1 VSTVYVGAVAP
12 EYLSVEVLTADD
24 FDLSTVTSATM
35 VVRYPGPA
43 LILRSWACT
52 LSGQTSASL
61 TATHLYATGD
71 IETEGTY
78 TVYVSMTAPSGTVRS
93 LPKTFTAR
101 HLL

>member
-1 VSTVYVGAVAP
+1 
-12 EYLSVEVLTADD
+12 
-24 FDLSTVTSATM
+24 
-35 VVRYPGPA
+35 
-43 LILRSWACT
+43 

-101 HLL
+101 HLLWE